1 MIRRP
6 PRSTRTDT
14 LFPYT
19 TLFRSSVRSCF
30 RNGRAGRA
38 SAYPLHLP
46 SSARQSFAVL
56 ARIMHSSPP
65 NRNQT
70 PGCVS
75 GRSDRDIDAHG
86 DDEQG
91 ERTLEQ
97 HLVGGKLPAEQNDQ
111 CCPAEPTGDEQSRKQ
126 PVDMAG

>member
-1 MIRRP
+1 MRI
-6 PRSTRTDT
+6 SDW
-14 LFPYT
+14 
-19 TLFRSSVRSCF
+19 SSDVCS
-30 RNGRAGRA
+30 
-38 SAYPLHLP
+38 SDLPLHLP

-70 PGCVS
+70 PGCVPGS
-75 GRSDRDIDAHG
+75 SDRDIDAHG

-97 HLVGGKLPAEQNDQ
+97 HLVGGKLPAEQHAQ
-111 CCPAEPTGDEQSRKQ
+111 CCPADTTGDEQPRKQ

>member
-1 MIRRP
+1 MRI
-6 PRSTRTDT
+6 SDW
-14 LFPYT
+14 
-19 TLFRSSVRSCF
+19 SSDVCSSDL
-30 RNGRAGRA
+30 AGRA

-97 HLVGGKLPAEQNDQ
+97 HLVGGKLPAAQKPQ
-111 CCPAEPTGDEQSRKQ
+111 CYPPAPTGRSEERRVGKE
-126 PVDMAG
+126 GGRLCI

>member
-6 PRSTRTDT
+6 PRLTLTDT

-19 TLFRSSVRSCF
+19 TLFRS
-30 RNGRAGRA
+30 AGRA

-70 PGCVS
+70 PGRVS

-97 HLVGGKLPAEQNDQ
+97 QLVGGKLPAEQNAQ
-111 CCPAEPTGDEQSRKQ
+111 CCPDDTTGEIGRASCRERVCKY
-126 PVDMAG
+126 V